1 MRMTT
6 LRKDKK
12 GFTLIELIVVIALLA
27 IIAVLAI
34 PQFNKVKDESAKNI
48 AIANARTVYTAGLT
62 TTALE
67 GDAAAEVTVTN
78 GSTSDTGDFAAT
90 FKDFLSSV
98 NGTCKWSNAG
108 KATWTGSVN
117 GKNYTCTYDSNGAG
131 TPTTNTP

>member
-62 TTALE
+62 ATALA
-67 GDAAAEVTVTN
+67 GDTASEVTVNN
-78 GSTSDTGDFAAT
+78 GATSETGDFVDA
-90 FKDFLSSV
+90 FKSFLSSV
-98 NGTCKWSNAG
+98 NGKCTWKTAG
-108 KATWTGSVN
+108 EAEWTGSVN
-117 GKNYTCTYDSNGAG
+117 GKNYTCTYSKEGAG
-131 TPTTNTP
+131 IPKVAP